1 MAWGPRLEAKEL
13 VRYYSWE
20 GNVETANARVAPA
33 CEALRAKGIEATV
46 DVYAGSLKKA
56 VRSHTLNGD
65 VHLIVTRA
73 AMDNWIGR
81 LFDSTMSIFRA
92 LKRPSFSS
100 VMLINPRTSFDGVR
114 GFVWEFGYFTAK
126 AQRRSKTSTIFGT
139 FDTQDRGRI
148 RSRNTINSM
157 RLLSVSSH
165 KAVRRSRW
173 SDARLQKEKDPDRS

>member
-1 MAWGPRLEAKEL
+1 MGAALEAKEL

-33 CEALRAKGIEATV
+33 CEALRAKGIEAAV

-81 LFDSTMSIFRA
+81 LFDSTMSIFRS

-100 VMLINPRTSFDGVR
+100 VMLINPRTLV
-114 GFVWEFGYFTAK
+114 
-126 AQRRSKTSTIFGT
+126 
-139 FDTQDRGRI
+139 
-148 RSRNTINSM
+148 
-157 RLLSVSSH
+157 
-165 KAVRRSRW
+165 
-173 SDARLQKEKDPDRS
+173 